1 MVVSFINQGFGGS
14 SLLLSANDTKVLN
27 TAPTAIVTYGRFLEY
42 LDNGWVEKVDLY
54 NSAKFAIFEASLPDS
69 SDRIERL
76 GVNIPN
82 KYVKLIRKLKNIFL
96 SFPLYNVF

>member
-42 LDNGWVEKVDLY
+42 LDNGWVQKVDLY
-54 NSAKFAIFEASLPDS
+54 NNAKFAIFDHLNRVVIGKIVEFHV
-69 SDRIERL
+69 
-76 GVNIPN
+76 GQN
-82 KYVKLIRKLKNIFL
+82 
-96 SFPLYNVF
+96 